1 MPLEGIQEITAD
13 INNPSPLDELERAE
27 SADAIHHAVFSL
39 PEHHRETVT
48 FYYIGEHS

>member
-13 INNPSPLDELERAE
+13 INNPSPLDELERTE
-27 SADAIHHAVFSL
+27 SAVASL

-48 FYYIGEHS
+48 LYYIGEHS

>member
-1 MPLEGIQEITAD
+1 MPLEGIQEIAAD

-48 FYYIGEHS
+48 LYYIGEHS